1 MFNNEYTVCRKA
13 SMTEKKEANS
23 SNIHEALET
32 VKDPELKKILTRI
45 SEQIIQ
51 DGPHK
56 EVEEFKKK
64 ITKTTKQPI
73 QQVFSHEMAKVSIFF
88 PISDK
93 ELKEENRRI
102 HRVEQKSNWGK
113 VVIEG
118 VKLAIFEEDV
128 FLAIMKIGH
137 KKTNFI
143 NGQYSLETNIKNII
157 HLLYGTSNY
166 SSKKVVA
173 SILRTL
179 DHFQLVKFSITLF
192 TKKRAGEKE
201 LKEDGFKGSI
211 GNIVQSYYYDPVTH
225 NLKIKFNP
233 DFYVFFMESMLTNI
247 NFTIRRHLK
256 KDGAKALLRFL
267 TAHNKPTRMHI
278 LTVLKAINYNIEQ
291 PMYTLRRKFKQFIA
305 ELKKVKVLG
314 SKTKLYPDDT
324 VFFDIL
330 ANPKTFPI

>member
-1 MFNNEYTVCRKA
+1 
-13 SMTEKKEANS
+13 MTENKEPDS
-23 SNIHEALET
+23 TNINEALET
-32 VKDPELKKILTRI
+32 VTDPELKKILTRI

-51 DGPHK
+51 AGTHK

-64 ITKTTKQPI
+64 ITKTTQQPI
-73 QQVFSHEMAKVSIFF
+73 QQVFSFLPHEMAKVSIFF
-88 PISDK
+88 PLSDK

-102 HRVEQKSNWGK
+102 HRVEQESSWGK

-137 KKTNFI
+137 KKINFI
-143 NGQYSLETNIKNII
+143 NGQYILETNIKDII
-157 HLLYGTSNY
+157 HLLYGTSYY
-166 SSKKVVA
+166 SSKKVVT

-192 TKKRAGEKE
+192 TKKKVGEKE

-211 GNIVQSYYYDPVTH
+211 GNIVQSYYYDPATH
-225 NLKIKFNP
+225 NLKIKFNS
-233 DFYVFFMESMLTNI
+233 DFCVFFMESMLTNI

-278 LTVLKAINYNIEQ
+278 LTHYCPVI
-291 PMYTLRRKFKQFIA
+291 T
-305 ELKKVKVLG
+305 
-314 SKTKLYPDDT
+314 
-324 VFFDIL
+324 
-330 ANPKTFPI
+330 